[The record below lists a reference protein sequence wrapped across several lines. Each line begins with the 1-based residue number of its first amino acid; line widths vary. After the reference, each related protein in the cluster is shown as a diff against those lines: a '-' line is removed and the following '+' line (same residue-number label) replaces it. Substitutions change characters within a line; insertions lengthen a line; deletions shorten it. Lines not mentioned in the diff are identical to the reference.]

1 MADKKVTDLTSL
13 TTGASEDLFLV
24 VDDPNGTP
32 ASKQI
37 THKNLFGAVSSNVVV
52 SKLTTLNANVTINC
66 SNTTMSS
73 NVNMTGTKGPKITSG
88 FVTLNAPTTV
98 SSNNTTTVLSA
109 GGLQGSIFWDTNFL
123 YVATSNTQ
131 VKRVALSVFSP

>member
-1 MADKKVTDLTSL
+1 MADKKVTQLTSL

-32 ASKQI
+32 ASKSI
-37 THKNLFGAVSSNVVV
+37 THKNLFGAVSSNVVI

-66 SNTTMSS
+66 SNTVISS
-73 NVNMTGTKGPKITSG
+73 NLNMTSSNGPKFSSG
-88 FVTLNAPTTV
+88 FVTLSVPKTV
-98 SSNNTTTVLSA
+98 SSNNATTVLGG
-109 GGLQGSIFWDTNFL
+109 GGLQGSIFWDTSFL

-131 VKRVALSVFSP
+131 VKRVALSAFS

>member
-73 NVNMTGTKGPKITSG
+73 NVNMTGSKGPKITSG

-109 GGLQGSIFWDTNFL
+109 GGLQGSIFWDTSFL

-131 VKRVALSVFSP
+131 VNRVALSAFS

>member
-32 ASKQI
+32 ASKSI
-37 THKNLFGAVSSNVVV
+37 THKNLFGAVSSNVVI

-66 SNTTMSS
+66 SNTSRSLYTNRAYKRWFQHS
-73 NVNMTGTKGPKITSG
+73 TT
-88 FVTLNAPTTV
+88 VTLKLTFP
-98 SSNNTTTVLSA
+98 
-109 GGLQGSIFWDTNFL
+109 
-123 YVATSNTQ
+123 
-131 VKRVALSVFSP
+131 

>member
-131 VKRVALSVFSP
+131 VKRVALSAFS

>member
-131 VKRVALSVFSP
+131 VKRVALSVFS

>member
-109 GGLQGSIFWDTNFL
+109 GGLQGSIFWDTSFL

-131 VKRVALSVFSP
+131 VKRVALSAFS

>member
-66 SNTTMSS
+66 SNTVISS
-73 NVNMTGTKGPKITSG
+73 NLNMTSSNGPKFSSG
-88 FVTLNAPTTV
+88 FVTLSVPKTV
-98 SSNNTTTVLSA
+98 SSNNATTVLGG

-131 VKRVALSVFSP
+131 VKRVALSAFS

>member
-66 SNTTMSS
+66 SNTVISS
-73 NVNMTGTKGPKITSG
+73 NLNMTSSKGPKITSG
-88 FVTLNAPTTV
+88 FVTLNTPTTV
-98 SSNNTTTVLSA
+98 SSNNATTVLSA
-109 GGLQGSIFWDTNFL
+109 GGLQGSIFWDTSFL

-131 VKRVALSVFSP
+131 VKRVALSAFS

>member
-1 MADKKVTDLTSL
+1 MADKKVTQLTAL
-13 TTGASEDLFLV
+13 TTGASEDQLLI

-52 SKLTTLNANVTINC
+52 SKLTTLNANVIINC
-66 SNTTMSS
+66 SNTSISS
-73 NVNMTGTKGPKITSG
+73 NVNMTGSKGPKVTSG
-88 FVTLNAPTTV
+88 FITLNVPTTV

-131 VKRVALSVFSP
+131 VKRVALSVFS

>member
-1 MADKKVTDLTSL
+1 MADKKVTQLTSL

-73 NVNMTGTKGPKITSG
+73 NVNLTGSKGPKVTSG
-88 FVTLNAPTTV
+88 FITLNTPTTV

-131 VKRVALSVFSP
+131 VKRVALSVFS

>member
-1 MADKKVTDLTSL
+1 MADKIVTQLTSL
-13 TTGASEDLFLV
+13 TTGACQDLFLV

-131 VKRVALSVFSP
+131 VKRVALSVFS

>member
-73 NVNMTGTKGPKITSG
+73 NVNMTGSKGPKITSG

-109 GGLQGSIFWDTNFL
+109 GGLQGSIFWDTSFL

-131 VKRVALSVFSP
+131 VKRVALSAFS

>member
-37 THKNLFGAVSSNVVV
+37 THKNLLGAVSSNVVV

-98 SSNNTTTVLSA
+98 SSNNATTVLSA
-109 GGLQGSIFWDTNFL
+109 GGLQGSIFWDTSFL

-131 VKRVALSVFSP
+131 VKRVALSAFS

>member
-37 THKNLFGAVSSNVVV
+37 THKNLLGAVSSNVVV

-123 YVATSNTQ
+123 YVETSNTQ
-131 VKRVALSVFSP
+131 VKRVALSVFS

>member
-1 MADKKVTDLTSL
+1 MADKKVTQLTSL

-37 THKNLFGAVSSNVVV
+37 THKNLFGAISSNVVV

-66 SNTTMSS
+66 SNTSISS
-73 NVNMTGTKGPKITSG
+73 NVNMTGSKGPKVTSG
-88 FVTLNAPTTV
+88 FITLNAPTTV
-98 SSNNTTTVLSA
+98 SSNTVSYTHLT
-109 GGLQGSIFWDTNFL
+109 LPTN
-123 YVATSNTQ
+123 A
-131 VKRVALSVFSP
+131 

>member
-1 MADKKVTDLTSL
+1 MADKKVTALTSL

-32 ASKQI
+32 ASKSI

-52 SKLTTLNANVTINC
+52 SKLTTLNANVIINC
-66 SNTTMSS
+66 SNTSISS
-73 NVNMTGTKGPKITSG
+73 NVNMTGSKGPKVTAGYI
-88 FVTLNAPTTV
+88 TLNAKTTV
-98 SSNNTTTVLSA
+98 SSNNATTVLSG
-109 GGLQGSIFWDTNFL
+109 GGLQGSIFWDATYL

-131 VKRVALSVFSP
+131 VKRVALSVF

>member
-73 NVNMTGTKGPKITSG
+73 NVNMTGSKCPKITSG
-88 FVTLNAPTTV
+88 FVTLNAHTTV

-131 VKRVALSVFSP
+131 VKRVALSVFS

>member
-1 MADKKVTDLTSL
+1 MADKKVTQLTSL

-37 THKNLFGAVSSNVVV
+37 THKNLFGAISSNVVV
-52 SKLTTLNANVTINC
+52 SKLTTLNANVIINC
-66 SNTTMSS
+66 SNTSISS
-73 NVNMTGTKGPKITSG
+73 NVNMTGSKGPKVTSG
-88 FVTLNAPTTV
+88 FITLNAPTTV
-98 SSNNTTTVLSA
+98 SSNNATTVLGA
-109 GGLQGSIFWDTNFL
+109 GGLQGSIFWDSSFL

-131 VKRVALSVFSP
+131 VKRVALSVFS

>member
-109 GGLQGSIFWDTNFL
+109 GGLQGSIFWDTNFFG
-123 YVATSNTQ
+123 NIN
-131 VKRVALSVFSP
+131 F

>member
-1 MADKKVTDLTSL
+1 MADKKVTQLTSL

-37 THKNLFGAVSSNVVV
+37 THKNLFGAVASNVVV
-52 SKLTTLNANVTINC
+52 SMLTTLNANVTINC
-66 SNTTMSS
+66 SNTSISS
-73 NVNMTGTKGPKITSG
+73 NVNMTGSKGPKVTSG
-88 FVTLNAPTTV
+88 FITLNVPTTV

-109 GGLQGSIFWDTNFL
+109 GGLQGSIFWAVSYTHL
-123 YVATSNTQ
+123 TLPTSDL
-131 VKRVALSVFSP
+131 V